1 MSKHKPDEALDRL
14 RSANPAPAPKI
25 EAQIE
30 PDDRARLRE
39 RAIERGE
46 SEAGGG
52 PGSKFTSRRGR
63 RLTLRIAGVAAGIAV
78 LVGAALIGF
87 NSPGGDERPAFAA
100 EAIEAA
106 EANPRLLVTEPG
118 WSVTDVNWQL
128 PDDGTTKGS
137 MIFKDG
143 ERRVLWL
150 DWFPADGY
158 RERERKN
165 SVEISLLGEQ
175 ATLFPRRASDGTR
188 TRKDRAE
195 FLTVVPPIDG
205 TFVEIRGELGSKARY
220 LEAIRYLE
228 VIRSLEPTDVETW
241 LSALPP
247 DAVQPGAL
255 ASAVEE
261 MLEGIPLPPDFDR
274 EVLEQP
280 GPPTL
285 SNRYQ
290 LSAYVTQAVVCG
302 WLDRLTDAHAGG
314 DRASEREAIAALLS
328 SKDWPILREMN
339 SEGGWPIAVWEYA
352 DYVAG
357 GNIPESREEYDQ
369 QMNCIEFR

>member
-1 MSKHKPDEALDRL
+1 MSKPTPDQALDRL
-14 RSANPAPAPKI
+14 RSADPAPAAMV
-25 EAQIE
+25 EARID
-30 PDDRARLRE
+30 PDDRRRLRE
-39 RAIERGE
+39 RAISLGK
-46 SEAGGG
+46 SEPHGGLG
-52 PGSKFTSRRGR
+52 GRFTPRRGR
-63 RLTLRIAGVAAGIAV
+63 RLAVRIAGVAAGVAA

-118 WSVTDVNWQL
+118 WSVRGVHWQA
-128 PDDGTTKGS
+128 PETGTTAGS
-137 MIFKDG
+137 MSFSDG
-143 ERRVLWL
+143 EGKLSLHWS
-150 DWFPADGY
+150 PADGY
-158 RERERKN
+158 RERETRN
-165 SVEISLLGEQ
+165 SVKISLLGER
-175 ATLFPRRASDGTR
+175 ATLFPRRVFERPPLRVIGT
-188 TRKDRAE
+188 E
-195 FLTVVPPIDG
+195 FLTVVPPIG
-205 TFVEIRGELGSKARY
+205 ETFLEIRGDLGSRS
-220 LEAIRYLE
+220 RYLE
-228 VIRSLEPTDVETW
+228 VIRSLEQTDVETW

-247 DAVQPGAL
+247 EVVQPGAR
-255 ASAVEE
+255 ASVVEE
-261 MLEGIPLPPDFDR
+261 MLDGIPLPPDFDR
-274 EVLEQP
+274 EPLEQS
-280 GPPTL
+280 GP
-285 SNRYQ
+285 SNISDRYH
-290 LSAYVTQAVVCG
+290 LGAHVTQAVVCG